1 MHSFDTKVEYSDS
14 SDMSAPTEVLKVK
27 SVDPEDS
34 TVTKTPSHHLRS
46 TRAIKTRE
54 AGMIEE
60 GDLSFMMLYTPAV
73 YAALKTLFLARTSK
87 YWRVTYFDGSTL
99 TGEGFIS
106 SLPNPTAPDDDEV
119 THGMKVSPT
128 GGWDFAE
135 AA

>member
-14 SDMSAPTEVLKVK
+14 DDMSDPTEVTGVK

-34 TVTKTPSHHLRS
+34 TITKTPTHHLRS
-46 TRAIKTRE
+46 SGAIKTRR

-60 GDLSFMMLYTPAV
+60 GDLSLMMLFDAAV
-73 YAALKTLFLARTSK
+73 YAALKTIFLARSNK

-106 SLPNPTAPDDDEV
+106 SLPSPTAPDDDEV
-119 THGMKVSPT
+119 TNGMKISPT
-128 GGWDFAE
+128 GGWTFAE
-135 AA
+135 AP